1 MLARVIFG
9 AAPTLLGAIV
19 VVVISGVV
27 GIPAGLFA
35 GYYGGRTESIIM
47 RILDALLAF
56 PALLLAILVVATFGR
71 GLTTA
76 VLALGVIYIP
86 AMARLV
92 RSVTLVQ
99 RNQAYVDA
107 GVALGYSDRRIIFR
121 HILPNLVA
129 AIVVQS
135 SIDLAYAI
143 LDIAALSFLG
153 LGQQPPDPDWGSM
166 LSDGRS
172 YLLQNPLPAMSAGLA
187 IMLAVIAFNL
197 VGDGL
202 RAQLDPG
209 SASDDRLPAV
219 RPACRRCWRSTG
231 LTVAFRTMAGAVH
244 AVNGLDLDLRAGEIV
259 GLVGESGSGKSVT
272 SRAIMGLLP
281 RRTSEVSGSVRLAG
295 RELVGLPESEYRRVR
310 GEQVA
315 IDLPGPADRTRPA
328 VPRR

>member
-1 MLARVIFG
+1 MNSVAASPSYRRRLGASALVRNRAAVVGLVILVPLLLATIVPWLLTTADPNAQDLTRSLQGPSWPHLLGTDKPGRDVLARVIYG

-19 VVVISGVV
+19 VVIISGVI

-47 RILDALLAF
+47 RVLDALLAF

-99 RNQAYVDA
+99 RSQAYVDA
-107 GVALGYSDRRIIFR
+107 GIALGYSDKRIIFR

-172 YLLQNPLPAMSAGLA
+172 YLLQNPLPAMSAGIA

-202 RAQLDPG
+202 RAQLDP
-209 SASDDRLPAV
+209 
-219 RPACRRCWRSTG
+219 
-231 LTVAFRTMAGAVH
+231 
-244 AVNGLDLDLRAGEIV
+244 
-259 GLVGESGSGKSVT
+259 
-272 SRAIMGLLP
+272 
-281 RRTSEVSGSVRLAG
+281 
-295 RELVGLPESEYRRVR
+295 RERQR
-310 GEQVA
+310 
-315 IDLPGPADRTRPA
+315 
-328 VPRR
+328 